1 MWHPLETSGLRRK
14 YRPIGQTK
22 VNDSSITIREPLEKS
37 AGTVERLFHRIVV
50 RQRRHAAS
58 CSLQCLVTTAEHAHG
73 VPEARY
79 LFANGGKCM
88 RHRQA
93 NAARDQPNPGCCKY
107 ADFCIGVLLTAFGLC
122 SSAPCQALPLL
133 CCAAL
138 VNRGQKTPP
147 KGMIPTHQGEGAL
160 YSPRPCAQSPRGPL
174 SRSQIASFCVGRQ
187 KRERTPCLLNS
198 GPHAQSSSTKSEL
211 RRRGATTFVAR
222 DEKMVPRLAGRGPSK
237 SH

>member
-1 MWHPLETSGLRRK
+1 
-14 YRPIGQTK
+14 
-22 VNDSSITIREPLEKS
+22 
-37 AGTVERLFHRIVV
+37 
-50 RQRRHAAS
+50 
-58 CSLQCLVTTAEHAHG
+58 
-73 VPEARY
+73 
-79 LFANGGKCM
+79 M

-107 ADFCIGVLLTAFGLC
+107 ADFCIRVLLTTFGLC

-138 VNRGQKTPP
+138 VNRGQKIPP

-198 GPHAQSSSTKSEL
+198 GPHAQSSSIKSEL
-211 RRRGATTFVAR
+211 RGVAPPHSSPGTR
-222 DEKMVPRLAGRGPSK
+222 KWCQDWPAVGHLKAISSK
-237 SH
+237 I